1 MRALRI
7 SAVVLVVLCG
17 LFVLA
22 DRIAVQI
29 AEDKAA
35 DRIKSSQDL
44 ANKPDLSIRGFPFLT
59 QVLSD
64 KFDKVDA
71 KLTGIT
77 AETAGTT
84 LKVDEIT
91 VQLNDVRV
99 SDGYRKA
106 TADRAS
112 GEALIGFDDLSKA
125 APQGVTVGYG
135 GSSDSGKPM
144 VKVTAKVRVPLL
156 GQEVERSVNSAVS
169 IVGRDTVRLRADEV
183 PFANIPGVE
192 AEIRKR
198 IDFARTISGLPEGLE
213 LDRVEVTEEG
223 VKLTVKGENVELSS

>member
-7 SAVVLVVLCG
+7 TAVVLVILCG

-22 DRIAVQI
+22 DRIAVEI
-29 AEDKAA
+29 AEDRAA
-35 DRIKSSQDL
+35 DRIKSSQGL
-44 ANKPDLSIRGFPFLT
+44 ADKPELSIRGFPFLT

-84 LKVDEIT
+84 LRVDEIT
-91 VQLNDVRV
+91 VHLHDVRV

-112 GEALIGFDDLSKA
+112 GEALISYDDLTKA
-125 APQGVTVGYG
+125 APDGVTVGYG
-135 GSSDSGKPM
+135 GTNDSGKPL
-144 VKVTAKVRVPLL
+144 VEVTARVQVPLL
-156 GQEVERSVNSAVS
+156 GQEMEHSVESAVS
-169 IVGRDTVRLRADEV
+169 IVGRDTVRLRAEQV
-183 PFANIPGVE
+183 PFAEVPGVE

-198 IDFARTISGLPEGLE
+198 IDFTRTISGLPKGLE
-213 LDRVEVTEEG
+213 LDKVEVTSKG
-223 VKLTVKGENVELSS
+223 VKITVKGENVELTS

>member
-7 SAVVLVVLCG
+7 TAVVLVILCG

-22 DRIAVQI
+22 DRIAVRI

-35 DRIKSSQDL
+35 DKIKSSQDL
-44 ANKPDLSIRGFPFLT
+44 ANKPELSIRGFPFLT

-91 VQLNDVRV
+91 IHLSDVRV
-99 SDGYRKA
+99 SDGYSKA

-112 GEALIGFDDLSKA
+112 GEALISYEDLSEA
-125 APQGVTVGYG
+125 APSGVSVSYG
-135 GSSDSGKPM
+135 GTSDEGKPL
-144 VKVTAKVRVPLL
+144 VKVTARVEVPVL
-156 GQEVERSVNSAVS
+156 GQEVERSVDSAVS
-169 IVGRDTVRLRADEV
+169 IVGPDTVQLRAEDV
-183 PFANIPGVE
+183 PFANVPGVE

-198 IDFARTISGLPEGLE
+198 IDFSRTIGGLPEGLE
-213 LDRVEVTEEG
+213 LDKVEVTKEG
-223 VKLTVKGENVELSS
+223 IKITVKGENVQLTG